1 MSYFKSTVLKN
12 KSFEEAVDAVKSS
25 LAKEGFGIPAEIN
38 MTEIFRQKL
47 DVEFKKYVILGACSP
62 SSALKAVQS
71 EKNIGTLLPCSVVVQ
86 EHENG
91 EVEVA
96 AVDPLASMIA
106 VKNNTV
112 QSIAIEIGRKLDS
125 VIEDLSLSK

>member
-12 KSFEEAVDAVKSS
+12 TSFEEAVETVRTR

-47 DVEFKKYVILGACSP
+47 DVEFKKYIILGACSP

-86 EHENG
+86 ELENG
-91 EVEVA
+91 EIEVA
-96 AVDPLASMIA
+96 AVDPLASMVA

-112 QSIAIEIGRKLDS
+112 QGIAIEIGRKLDN

>member
-12 KSFEEAVDAVKSS
+12 RNFEEAVEEVKSR

-38 MTEIFRQKL
+38 MTGIFKQKL
-47 DVEFKKYVILGACSP
+47 DVDFKKYVILGACSP
-62 SSALKAVQS
+62 GHALKAVQS

-91 EVEVA
+91 EIEVA
-96 AVDPLASMIA
+96 AVDPLASMIV
-106 VKNNTV
+106 VKNNVV
-112 QSIAIEIGRKLDS
+112 QGIAMEVARKLDN